1 MHCPISEVFACPHRF
16 LWTSYL
22 FQHAPSQRQTDGVAG
37 AQATS
42 SSAAAACW
50 GNARGGLDARSPTSE
65 LMGISPALPRRE
77 PLQPRQM
84 RGPDTPGHAEA
95 VRLWASVIQAH
106 HSPVTQPQPE
116 LRSMLVWPGYDLKA
130 GFSDS

>member
-1 MHCPISEVFACPHRF
+1 MAGVQKDLIEPLVWQLNRQDGRALPTLQDS
-16 LWTSYL
+16 LWASQIYK
-22 FQHAPSQRQTDGVAG
+22 HAPSQRQIDGVAD

-42 SSAAAACW
+42 SCAADACW

-65 LMGISPALPRRE
+65 LMGISPALPHRE

-95 VRLWASVIQAH
+95 VR
-106 HSPVTQPQPE
+106 
-116 LRSMLVWPGYDLKA
+116 
-130 GFSDS
+130 F